1 MTNFYKYI
9 FLFLSI
15 FYFNSG
21 IAQVNK
27 QKELEEKRQA
37 ILNEIKQINTLLFA
51 TQKEEKSVLTQ
62 VENLNSK
69 ISARQNLIR
78 VTNQQANYLSREVNN
93 NHAKINLLET
103 ELKDLKEDYASMVL
117 KSYKSKSQH
126 SRIMFLLSSENF
138 LQAYKRLQ
146 YMKQYAKYRKLQGES
161 IQKKSIVLEKL
172 NQGLIEDKKKKQVLI
187 DDNKLAKTKLSKEL
201 EDQSQL
207 VSDLKKDENKFARQ
221 IQKKQKEATKI
232 DEEIEKLIRDAIAAY
247 NLKKSKEELTTTIAK
262 KPSKTFVLTA
272 EAKVLGADFTN
283 NKGKLPWPVKNG
295 VVVKRFGSTRHP
307 QLPNVTIYCSGV
319 EIATGNNSKARAVF
333 NGEVMEIQKIKGANN
348 AIYIQHGNY
357 ITVYQNMVNVLVKKG
372 DRVTTKQN
380 LGTIYTKSN
389 SGKTIL
395 KFLIYKNATKMNPE
409 TWIYKM
415 QSNI

>member
-9 FLFLSI
+9 FLFSSI

-27 QKELEEKRQA
+27 QKDLEEKRQA

-51 TQKEEKSVLTQ
+51 TQKEEKSILTQ
-62 VENLNSK
+62 IENLNSK

-78 VTNQQANYLSREVNN
+78 VTNQQANYLSREINN
-93 NHAKINLLET
+93 NHAKINLLEI
-103 ELKDLKEDYASMVL
+103 ELKDLKEDYASMIV

-126 SRIMFLLSSENF
+126 SRVMFLLSSESF

-161 IQKKSIVLEKL
+161 IKKRSIVLEEL

-187 DDNKLAKTKLSKEL
+187 NDNKLAKTKLSKEL

-207 VSDLKKDENKFARQ
+207 VSALKKDENKFTRQ

-232 DEEIEKLIRDAIAAY
+232 DREIEKLIRDAITASNKKNA
-247 NLKKSKEELTTTIAK
+247 KKSGTKLSS
-262 KPSKTFVLTA
+262 SKTLALTP
-272 EAKVLGADFTN
+272 EAKLIAADFTK

-295 VVVKRFGSTRHP
+295 VVVKRFGNTRHP
-307 QLPNVTIYCSGV
+307 QLLNVTTYCSGV
-319 EIATGNNSKARAVF
+319 EITTEKNAKVRAVF
-333 NGEVMEIQKIKGANN
+333 NGEVMEIQKIKGA
-348 AIYIQHGNY
+348 AKAVFIKHGDY
-357 ITVYQNMVNVLVKKG
+357 ITIYQNMTNVTVKKG
-372 DRVTTKQN
+372 DKVITKQEIGSVAN
-380 LGTIYTKSN
+380 KAS
-389 SGKTIL
+389 SGKSIL
-395 KFLIYKNATKMNPE
+395 KFLVYQNDKKMNPAS
-409 TWIYKM
+409 WIYKL
-415 QSNI
+415 